1 MVTRT
6 YSVAG
11 VRLLVSQRL
20 WSATATYLIGQEQAQ
35 LSDGYW
41 KRYPKLRQ
49 VQGMLHYSSTAPLN

>member
-20 WSATATYLIGQEQAQ
+20 RDPFDGCLSAGNNPEISEAF
-35 LSDGYW
+35 
-41 KRYPKLRQ
+41 
-49 VQGMLHYSSTAPLN
+49 GMEEE